1 MALKKYDRYNQYIE
15 DFDDQLF
22 ASGESLY
29 VACGPPRLSSIGGSI
44 AAAAQLNQG
53 AEQFARR
60 LGFIQN
66 FSLGQSTNL
75 MRFFEVGSYRQY
87 FIPGKTVGSISL
99 SRIYYH
105 GPSLLRAMYA
115 YYQDL
120 LPPTVIPSVF
130 PNNAK
135 LLNPHNVI
143 IPPGYEN
150 IFMNLASDMFK
161 QPIGLLI
168 YMADSNDQTLG
179 AMYVEQ
185 TYCPSHNTGWDSQGI
200 VIQESVSLQYERILS
215 IQTNSVALVTGL
227 SNPLNS

>member
-1 MALKKYDRYNQYIE
+1 MALQKWDRYNQYQE
-15 DFDDQLF
+15 SFDDQLF
-22 ASGESLY
+22 SSGESIF
-29 VACGPPRLSSIGGSI
+29 VAAGPPRLASIGGSI

-53 AEQFARR
+53 SEQFARR
-60 LGFIQN
+60 IGFIQN
-66 FSLGQSTNL
+66 FSLGQSMNL

-87 FIPGKTVGSISL
+87 FIPGKVVGSLSL

-105 GPSLLRAMYA
+105 GPSLLRSMYS

-161 QPIGLLI
+161 QPIGLLM

-185 TYCPSHNTGWDSQGI
+185 TYIPSHSIGFDSQGI
-200 VIQESVSLQYERILS
+200 VVQESASLQYERILS
-215 IQTNSVALVTGL
+215 IATNSVALVTGL
-227 SNPLNS
+227 QNPLNT

>member
-1 MALKKYDRYNQYIE
+1 MALKKWDRYNQYQE
-15 DFDDQLF
+15 EFDPDVF
-22 ASGESLY
+22 SSGESLY
-29 VACGPPRLSSIGGSI
+29 IAAGPPRLSSIGGSI
-44 AAAAQLNQG
+44 AASADLNQG

-60 LGFIQN
+60 IGFIQN

-87 FIPGKTVGSISL
+87 FISGKTIGNISL

-105 GPSLLRAMYA
+105 GPSLLRSMYS

-120 LPPTVIPSVF
+120 LPPTIVPSVF
-130 PNNAK
+130 PNTAK
-135 LLNPHNVI
+135 QINPHNTI

-150 IFMNLASDMFK
+150 VFMNLASDMFK
-161 QPIGLLI
+161 QPIGLLL

-179 AMYVEQ
+179 AMYFEQ

-200 VIQESVSLQYERILS
+200 VIQESVSLQFERILPLAV
-215 IQTNSVALVTGL
+215 NSVSLVTGL
-227 SNPLNS
+227 ANPLNS